1 MDGLYFKMTDIY
13 DMFQRLV
20 DKGVID
26 DYQKSMLEIECDSM
40 DFIGLPRDSVT
51 DDDNKEP
58 IPTMVYP
65 QVDGI
70 TPTVIM
76 PSETKAQ

>member
-20 DKGVID
+20 DKDVID

-40 DFIGLPRDSVT
+40 DFIG
-51 DDDNKEP
+51 
-58 IPTMVYP
+58 IPKDILKTLN
-65 QVDGI
+65 
-70 TPTVIM
+70 
-76 PSETKAQ
+76 ETQST

>member
-20 DKGVID
+20 DKGIID

-40 DFIGLPRDSVT
+40 DFIGLPKDSVAV
-51 DDDNKEP
+51 N
-58 IPTMVYP
+58 
-65 QVDGI
+65 
-70 TPTVIM
+70 
-76 PSETKAQ
+76 ETKAK